1 MATLDTKYVNVGW
14 LGFGAIYGYSS
25 SFGDI
30 GDTSGF
36 TVTNVDL
43 DGVYSGADVSQF
55 IHNGADLLL
64 DLTGNRANSGWAYVT
79 VGGVQFNRTSATY
92 SYISGTNVTRWQ
104 WASVSTPFGTTIG
117 QEVVCIWDDGAA
129 GIVSPSATE
138 ITLETQAINNAT
150 VSYDAT
156 FRINNPGSGGTY
168 EYAIEQGDSTP
179 DNWTAMPSDTA
190 SSVTVS
196 FSRCAAPA
204 TIYAQARRSASDTS
218 TIVSVAGYAFW
229 PPANISVNNATIA
242 ESFTGSYSA
251 DIIGGYY
258 PGSAYEA
265 YAVAD
270 ITGLASSQIV
280 SQSID
285 RLAPYTGQ
293 QFEIP
298 AAELPTAGTTKTYY
312 LYAFRYNNSPDR
324 GGAGVYIEGN
334 SFTIT
339 RLAGIENTPVNRD
352 HGNNPWVT
360 RNTNPKIT
368 YAAPEPN
375 TTIYVNAPGA
385 SLSARFTTGSAPQ
398 RGTFSSV
405 AAEMYVSANKPV
417 HFITQGAQHQITPTT
432 LLGQKF
438 AHYATRNTPA
448 DIWVWNPDASNTATI
463 TVYSTAVSNSGIYGT
478 SSAVSGSATLAVAPQ
493 DGRLWSHGSLNT
505 WILFTSDVPV
515 VANAKGSSG
524 DFFALSPMAQYVYK
538 RRQGNSAIV
547 EDGGTPSTNT
557 AYRAFDSSGSAVQSI
572 EIGDGAGGDA
582 MQPVGDVNISNT
594 YAFGD
599 TLRDF
604 AIVSPNNQKIVCEY
618 YSGGSWNIGEYF
630 EVTGA
635 SASNPVGILRSGNN
649 GFYVNG
655 TTSTTT
661 VFNSAQIWRWRG
673 EQPFF
678 LGFNDSGTDEEANFG
693 YTTSYVAPVI
703 NTITDNGGSP
713 TATVTVTLS
722 SNGSGGVLKYAQ
734 GDTSTP
740 PQPQDSSGSS
750 SWQTSNQFT
759 QTEGDT
765 KYYFVSQAE
774 NFSGAF
780 DSQQYTVTAADNT
793 PENYTNLAGDRL
805 TAALNTT
812 YYATFSTTLPG
823 TSSPGTGL
831 NLGTTIDNGTSLSIT
846 NGEYRIN
853 SGSFTSTPSSTTV
866 NQNDVVYVRGT
877 AASASGLSV
886 QPALTIG
893 TVGHSFLLKT
903 GAGAG
908 NNAGT
913 STGTDTYGV
922 ACFGPDGSTVVWGSN
937 NRQTNLIVNDS
948 TSYSSS
954 FSSQTFSVQ
963 DANDNQKV
971 VVSVGVPNPTSGPA
985 VQRASDSVEVTKTS
999 TNVTVR
1005 VTDFPLLDPKLTVRT
1020 LIARI
1025 G

>member
-1 MATLDTKYVNVGW
+1 MAVSKLTSKFIDVGNTGGSSGTFWGYDSGVNNTIGTLSETANGSSDTTSPNIYVAGATIAACYWQDFITNNVFFILNGTKTNTAANW
-14 LGFGAIYGYSS
+14 TQIRING
-25 SFGDI
+25 
-30 GDTSGF
+30 
-36 TVTNVDL
+36 TVF
-43 DGVYSGADVSQF
+43 S
-55 IHNGADLLL
+55 
-64 DLTGNRANSGWAYVT
+64 RA
-79 VGGVQFNRTSATY
+79 SATY
-92 SYISGTNVTRWQ
+92 STTLNSGYTTWYWAASTN
-104 WASVSTPFGTTIG
+104 PFTATVGADD
-117 QEVVCIWDDGAA
+117 EFNVEFDGAT
-129 GIVSPSATE
+129 GHTTSGVPSSNLT
-138 ITLETQAINNAT
+138 
-150 VSYDAT
+150 
-156 FRINNPGSGGTY
+156 SG
-168 EYAIEQGDSTP
+168 
-179 DNWTAMPSDTA
+179 
-190 SSVTVS
+190 
-196 FSRCAAPA
+196 
-204 TIYAQARRSASDTS
+204 DTS
-218 TIVSVAGYAFW
+218 TTTITLS
-229 PPANISVNNATIA
+229 NATSTA
-242 ESFTGSYSA
+242 KYL
-251 DIIGGYY
+251 
-258 PGSAYEA
+258 
-265 YAVAD
+265 V
-270 ITGLASSQIV
+270 
-280 SQSID
+280 
-285 RLAPYTGQ
+285 RLT
-293 QFEIP
+293 
-298 AAELPTAGTTKTYY
+298 TGTTPGGWPSGTVVDSDHPSPFDLDIPTTYLPSAGSSASY
-312 LYAFRYNNSPDR
+312 QIQMS
-324 GGAGVYIEGN
+324 GGAADPTDNESGLWIDTTGVDN

-339 RLAGIENTPVNRD
+339 RDAAPNIADTPVNRD

-360 RNTNPKIT
+360 RNTNSKIT
-368 YAAPEPN
+368 YATPEPN

-385 SLSARFTTGSAPQ
+385 SLSARFTTGSAPE

-438 AHYATRNTPA
+438 AHYATRNLPA
-448 DIWVWNPDASNTATI
+448 DIWVWNPDASSTATI

-478 SSAVSGSATLAVAPQ
+478 SSAVSGSATLAVLPQ
-493 DGRLWSHGSLNT
+493 DGRLWSHGSNSI
-505 WILFTSDVPV
+505 WILFTSDIPV

-524 DFFALSPMAQYVYK
+524 DFFVLSPMAQYVYK

-547 EDGGTPSTNT
+547 EDGGTPSTNDGQV
-557 AYRAFDSSGSAVQSI
+557 AFDSSGSAVQSI

-635 SASNPVGILRSGNN
+635 SASAPVKYLRSGNT

-703 NTITDNGGSP
+703 NTITDDGGSP

-759 QTEGDT
+759 QTEDTT

-780 DSQQYTVTAADNT
+780 DSQQYTVTPPDNT
-793 PENYTNLAGDRL
+793 PENFTNLAGDRL
-805 TAALNTT
+805 DAVLNTT
-812 YYATFSTTLPG
+812 YYATFSTALPG
-823 TSSPGTGL
+823 TSSPGTGF
-831 NLGTTIDNGTSLSIT
+831 NVGTTIDDGTSLSIS

-853 SGSFTSTPSSTTV
+853 SGSFTSTSPTTV
-866 NQNDVVYVRGT
+866 DQNDVVYVRGT
-877 AASASGLSV
+877 AASASGQSV

-903 GAGAG
+903 GTGAG

-913 STGTDTYGV
+913 STGTDAYGI

-937 NRQTNLIVNDS
+937 NRQTNLEVLDE
-948 TSYSSS
+948 TSYSSNL
-954 FSSQTFSVQ
+954 SSKVFSVP

-971 VVSVGVPNPTSGPA
+971 VVAAGVPNPTSGPVA
-985 VQRASDSVEVTKTS
+985 QRAADSVVVTKTS
-999 TNVTVR
+999 TTVTVQ
-1005 VTDFPLLDPKLTVRT
+1005 VTNFPSGTGSLTVRT
-1020 LIARI
+1020 IVARI
-1025 G
+1025 A